1 MREDHRRHLIGR
13 AAVLKQCA
21 NGSVWKCWQCR
32 ARGSQRISAVWRAA
46 GSAGEAVWLRRSR
59 QWCPD
64 LHAAVSAVI
73 GRSESRPTG
82 SVCGSVGAPRGGRS
96 ANQMSPMLL
105 AHRTTATLPIYSVL
119 AVGAVVP
126 PSETAAVGEWRSENS
141 FNLGVPH

>member
-13 AAVLKQCA
+13 AAVLKQC
-21 NGSVWKCWQCR
+21 GQWQCLE
-32 ARGSQRISAVWRAA
+32 VL
-46 GSAGEAVWLRRSR
+46 AVWLRRSR